1 MYPIINAGEVSFLLR
16 LENVTVKFSG
26 LVAVDN
32 LTMTVKDRMIHS
44 LIGPNGA
51 GKTTVFN
58 AISGLVKHTGKVYI
72 EDKDI
77 THVPVHKRVKYGL
90 GRSFQN
96 VIIFKYLT
104 VLQNLMLGYHHL
116 LDYSILDE
124 ITYSKKHQSYERKAM
139 LKAIDVADLIGIK
152 SLLGVY
158 AGTLPYGYQKLIDV
172 GRALM
177 SEPKILLLDEPAAG
191 LTEKES
197 DMLKDKIKRIKDNGI
212 TVLLIEH
219 DMRMVMD
226 ISDEITVINF
236 GKKIAEGK
244 PEEIV
249 SNEEVIKA
257 YLGSGFEEVSS
268 NDR

>member
-1 MYPIINAGEVSFLLR
+1 MLR
-16 LENVTVKFSG
+16 LENITVRFSG

-32 LTMTVKDRMIHS
+32 LNMIVKEGVVHS

-58 AISGLVKHTGKVYI
+58 AISGLVKHNGKIYI
-72 EDKDI
+72 HDKDI
-77 THVPVHKRVKYGL
+77 TNIPVHRRVEYGL

-104 VLQNLMLGYHHL
+104 VLQNLMLGYHHSL
-116 LDYSILDE
+116 NYSILDE
-124 ITYSKKHQSYERKAM
+124 ISDTKKHQNYEKRAM

-152 SLLGVY
+152 NLLGVY

-197 DMLKDKIKRIKDNGI
+197 DILKEKIRKIKDYGI

-249 SNEEVIKA
+249 NNEEVIKA
-257 YLGSGFEEVSS
+257 YLGTGFEEV
-268 NDR
+268 NLDDR

>member
-1 MYPIINAGEVSFLLR
+1 MIYLLK
-16 LENVTVKFSG
+16 LENITVKFSG
-26 LVAVDN
+26 LIAVDN
-32 LTMTVKDRMIHS
+32 LTMTVKDKVIHS

-58 AISGLVKHTGKVYI
+58 SISGLVKHSGKIYI
-72 EDKDI
+72 DDKDI
-77 THVPVHKRVKYGL
+77 THIPVYKRVEYGL

-104 VLQNLMLGYHHL
+104 VLQNLILGYQHSL
-116 LDYSILDE
+116 NYGILDE
-124 ITYSKKHQSYERKAM
+124 LINTNKYEKQEKNAR

-152 SLLGVY
+152 NLLSVY

-197 DMLKDKIKRIKDNGI
+197 DILKERIRRIKDSGI
-212 TVLLIEH
+212 TVFLIEH
-219 DMRMVMD
+219 DMNMVMD

-236 GKKIAEGK
+236 GKKIAEGS
-244 PEEIV
+244 PREIV
-249 SNEEVIKA
+249 NNEEVIKA
-257 YLGSGFEEVSS
+257 YLGTGFEEV
-268 NDR
+268 NCNE